1 MESGKQDR
9 PKTIA
14 LNVIHLC
21 DRYQRLNKRRLELDQ
36 RIMALPSG
44 SPECDPL
51 WQELDVALTEVNTLV
66 AQLATMPAADQA
78 GLRAKAAVLALLL
91 RAPAANAA
99 TLGSETMALALSVAD
114 DVAGLV

>member
-36 RIMALPSG
+36 RIMALPSD

-66 AQLATMPAADQA
+66 AQLAMMPAHYMSDTQYHLNDEGIRIRTA
-78 GLRAKAAVLALLL
+78 RLA
-91 RAPAANAA
+91 
-99 TLGSETMALALSVAD
+99 EALAGRPELLAPLR
-114 DVAGLV
+114 GN